1 MRAVI
6 LHELKKQRKA
16 GGWWATKWKIQKK
29 KMQVKLFGME
39 NSVWNQKYANKIKSK
54 LDIAGKKGHLI
65 ANKNSEMR
73 NRRKRMNENPK
84 ARASV
89 SCGAAT
95 DSLESL

>member
-1 MRAVI
+1 M
-6 LHELKKQRKA
+6 KD
-16 GGWWATKWKIQKK
+16 TKK
-29 KMQVKLFGME
+29 KNASQTFGME
-39 NSVWNQKYANKIKSK
+39 NSVWNQKYANEIKSK